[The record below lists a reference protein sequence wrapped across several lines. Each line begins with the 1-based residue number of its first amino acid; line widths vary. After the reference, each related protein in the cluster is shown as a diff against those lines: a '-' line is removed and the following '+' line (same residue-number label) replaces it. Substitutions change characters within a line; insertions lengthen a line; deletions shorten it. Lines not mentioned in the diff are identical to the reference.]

1 MLIDAKQARKL
12 RDDTSFSIHMM
23 TYLGVENLIFEA
35 ARRGETHCSTTGVVK
50 DTMNALKEMAQMLEQ
65 SGFKTSVRD
74 INYKNQ
80 YFIVKNLFFPAIQF
94 SGNCTKKLW
103 LTMIDRTFDLI
114 DL

>member
-1 MLIDAKQARKL
+1 MLIDAEQARKL

-80 YFIVKNLFFPAIQF
+80 YTYFTFLVHYKSIPVHF
-94 SGNCTKKLW
+94 S
-103 LTMIDRTFDLI
+103 IDDTFSFR
-114 DL
+114 

>member
-1 MLIDAKQARKL
+1 MLLDAEQARKL

-65 SGFKTSVRD
+65 SGFKTSVKD

-80 YFIVKNLFFPAIQF
+80 Y
-94 SGNCTKKLW
+94 TYTE
-103 LTMIDRTFDLI
+103 LTIDWEDK
-114 DL
+114 

>member
-1 MLIDAKQARKL
+1 MLLDAEQARKL

-50 DTMNALKEMAQMLEQ
+50 DTINALKEMAQILEQ
-65 SGFKTSVRD
+65 SGFKTSVKD

-80 YFIVKNLFFPAIQF
+80 Y
-94 SGNCTKKLW
+94 TYTE
-103 LTMIDRTFDLI
+103 LTIDWEDK
-114 DL
+114 